1 MSQFANLINK
11 KTAYDTEELAKILDA
26 SYSDSFTI
34 DEEIQK
40 ERFSPSVI
48 GYGSG
53 TCPRRWVLA
62 FRGAEWYQEHSS
74 QSVDNMEAGTDAHA
88 RIQGNLQNSKL
99 NVIIEKELIVDDPPV
114 RGFVDVIIEDF
125 NGHNIVIEIKT
136 TRTEAW
142 TSRRAKNKG
151 PAYQV
156 LQLLLYLYF
165 LDEKHGLLLYEDK
178 NDHQKLLIPVEM
190 TEQNKKAVEKVV
202 EWMRTVYGLY
212 KQDKLPKNPFRA
224 NSKICKECPL
234 QKWCF
239 SQPEGDIDIDVLKYE
254 DDLQQ

>member
-1 MSQFANLINK
+1 MSQFANLFFK
-11 KTAYDTEELAKILDA
+11 KTPYGLEQLSEILDA

-34 DEEIQK
+34 DEEIKK
-40 ERFSPSVI
+40 ESFSPSVI

-62 FRGAEWYQEHSS
+62 FRGGPWYQEHSS

-88 RIQGNLQNSKL
+88 RIQANLQNSNLKV
-99 NVIIEKELIVDDPPV
+99 VIEQELLVKDPPV
-114 RGFVDVIIEDF
+114 RGFIDVIIEDL
-125 NGHNIVIEIKT
+125 NGFKVVIEIKT

-142 TSRRAKNKG
+142 NSRRAKNKG
-151 PAYQV
+151 PSYQV

-165 LDEKHGLLLYEDK
+165 LGERYGVLLYEDK

-190 TEQNKKAVEKVV
+190 TDKNRDAVEKVV
-202 EWMRTVYGLY
+202 EWMRLVHKTY
-212 KQDKLPKNPFRA
+212 KDGSLPKNPFRS

-234 QKWCF
+234 QKWCY
-239 SQPEGDIDIDVLKYE
+239 SQPEGDIDLEVLKYE
-254 DDLQQ
+254 DDLD

>member
-1 MSQFANLINK
+1 MSQFANLYFK
-11 KTAYDTEELAKILDA
+11 KTPYDLDELSKILDA

-34 DEEIQK
+34 DEEIRK
-40 ERFSPSVI
+40 KSFSPSTI

-62 FRGAEWYQEHSS
+62 FRGAEWFQEHSS

-88 RIQGNLQNSKL
+88 RIQANFQNSKL
-99 NVIIEKELIVDDPPV
+99 KVVIEQELLVDDPPV

-125 NGHNIVIEIKT
+125 NGINLVIEIKT

-142 TSRRAKNKG
+142 NSRRAKSKG
-151 PAYQV
+151 PSYQV

-165 LDEKHGLLLYEDK
+165 LGEEHGLLLYEDK
-178 NDHQKLLIPVEM
+178 NDHEKLLIPVQM
-190 TEQNKKAVEKVV
+190 TEKNKAAVEKVV
-202 EWMRTVYGLY
+202 AWMRKVHAAY
-212 KQDKLPKNPFRA
+212 KEDKLPKNPFRS
-224 NSKICKECPL
+224 NSKICKECPV

-239 SQPEGDIDIDVLKYE
+239 SQPEGDMDIEVLKYE
-254 DDLQQ
+254 DDLD

>member
-1 MSQFANLINK
+1 MSQFANLYFK
-11 KTAYDTEELAKILDA
+11 KTPYDLKELSKILDA
-26 SYSDSFTI
+26 SYSDTFTI

-40 ERFSPSVI
+40 KTFSPSTI

-62 FRGAEWYQEHSS
+62 FRGAEWFQEHSS

-88 RIQGNLQNSKL
+88 RIQGNLQNSDLK
-99 NVIIEKELIVDDPPV
+99 VIIEQELLVKDPPV

-125 NGHNIVIEIKT
+125 NGFNLVIEIKT

-142 TSRRAKNKG
+142 NSRRAKNKG

-165 LDEKHGLLLYEDK
+165 LNEEHGLLLYEDK
-178 NDHQKLLIPVEM
+178 NDHEKLLIPVQM
-190 TEQNKKAVEKVV
+190 TEKNKAAVEKVV
-202 EWMRTVYGLY
+202 KWMREVYAGFIEG
-212 KQDKLPKNPFRA
+212 KLPKNPFRS
-224 NSKICKECPL
+224 NSKICKECPV

-239 SQPEGDIDIDVLKYE
+239 SQPEGDWDAEVLKYE
-254 DDLQQ
+254 DDLD

>member
-1 MSQFANLINK
+1 MSQFANLYFKRTPYDINK
-11 KTAYDTEELAKILDA
+11 LTEILDS

-34 DEEIQK
+34 DEEIKK
-40 ERFSPSVI
+40 ESFSPSVI

-62 FRGAEWYQEHSS
+62 FRGGDWYQQHSS

-88 RIQGNLQNSKL
+88 RIQANFQNSYL
-99 NVIIEKELIVDDPPV
+99 DVVIEQELLVKDPPV

-125 NGHNIVIEIKT
+125 NGFNLVIEIKT

-142 TSRRAKNKG
+142 VSRRAKNKG

-156 LQLLLYLYF
+156 LQLLLYLHF
-165 LDEKHGLLLYEDK
+165 LGEKYGLLLYEDK

-190 TEQNKKAVEKVV
+190 TENNQKAVDKVV
-202 EWMRTVYGLY
+202 EWMRTVHQAY
-212 KQDKLPKNPFRA
+212 KDDKLPKNPFRS

-234 QKWCF
+234 QKWCY
-239 SQPEGDIDIDVLKYE
+239 SQPEGDIDIEVLKYE
-254 DDLQQ
+254 DDLD

>member
-1 MSQFANLINK
+1 MSQFANLYFK
-11 KTAYDTEELAKILDA
+11 KTPYDLKELSKILDA
-26 SYSDSFTI
+26 TYSDTFTI

-40 ERFSPSVI
+40 KTFSPSTI

-62 FRGAEWYQEHSS
+62 FRGAEWFQQHSS

-88 RIQGNLQNSKL
+88 RMQGNLQNSELK
-99 NVIIEKELIVDDPPV
+99 VIIEQELLVEDPPV

-125 NGHNIVIEIKT
+125 NGFNLVIEIKT

-142 TSRRAKNKG
+142 NSRRAKNKG

-165 LDEKHGLLLYEDK
+165 LNEEHGLLLYEDK
-178 NDHQKLLIPVEM
+178 NDHEKLLIPVQM
-190 TEQNKKAVEKVV
+190 TEKNKAAVEKVV
-202 EWMRTVYGLY
+202 EWMREVYAGFIEG
-212 KQDKLPKNPFRA
+212 KLPKIPFRS
-224 NSKICKECPL
+224 NSKICKECPV

-239 SQPEGDIDIDVLKYE
+239 SQPEGDWDAEVLKYE
-254 DDLQQ
+254 DDLD

>member
-1 MSQFANLINK
+1 MSQFANLFFK
-11 KTAYDTEELAKILDA
+11 KTPYDVGKLAEVLDA
-26 SYSDSFTI
+26 SYSDSFDI
-34 DEEIQK
+34 DEEIKK

-62 FRGAEWYQEHSS
+62 FRGAEWYQKHSS

-99 NVIIEKELIVDDPPV
+99 KVIIEHELIVEDPPI
-114 RGFVDVIIEDF
+114 RGYVDAIIEDF
-125 NGHNIVIEIKT
+125 NGFNLVIEIKT

-142 TSRRAKNKG
+142 QSRRAKNKG
-151 PAYQV
+151 PSYQV

-165 LDEKHGLLLYEDK
+165 LNEQYGVLLYEDK

-190 TEQNKKAVEKVV
+190 TEKNKMAVEKVI
-202 EWMRTVYGLY
+202 EWMRQVYQVY
-212 KQDKLPKNPFRA
+212 KDDKLPKNPFRS

-239 SQPEGDIDIDVLKYE
+239 NQPEGDLDIEVLDYE
-254 DDLQQ
+254 DDLE

>member
-1 MSQFANLINK
+1 MSQFANLFYNRTPYDINQL
-11 KTAYDTEELAKILDA
+11 TKILDA
-26 SYSDSFTI
+26 SYSDSFKI
-34 DEEIQK
+34 DEEIKK
-40 ERFSPSVI
+40 ESFSPSVI

-62 FRGAEWYQEHSS
+62 FRGADWYQEHSS

-88 RIQGNLQNSKL
+88 RIQANLQNSNLKV
-99 NVIIEKELIVDDPPV
+99 VIEQELLVKDPPV
-114 RGFVDVIIEDF
+114 RGFIDVIIEDF
-125 NGHNIVIEIKT
+125 NGFNLVIEIKT

-151 PAYQV
+151 PAYQM

-165 LDEKHGLLLYEDK
+165 LGEKYGLLLYEDK

-190 TEQNKKAVEKVV
+190 TEKNQQAVEKVV
-202 EWMRTVYGLY
+202 DWMRTVYKAY
-212 KQDKLPKNPFRA
+212 SDDKLPKNPFRS

-234 QKWCF
+234 QKWCY
-239 SQPEGDIDIDVLKYE
+239 SQPEGDIDIEVLKYE
-254 DDLQQ
+254 DDLD